1 MECKNCTS
9 PLLDSDKFCS
19 ACGAKVITKR
29 TTISSILSEIKE
41 NVFSIDANKPL
52 KTFIDL
58 FIKPE
63 EVIDGY
69 INGVRR
75 KYINPFGYFTLAIT
89 LSGFFYFIIAKF
101 FPDALSNVYSF
112 MDVPEE
118 QLQFQTK
125 IQKFTIEYQT
135 LLYLVFIPIFAVLT
149 WIIFLNKR
157 KFNFA
162 EHLILNLYGYSQAS
176 IFIVTAYFLF
186 IWNETIFKYL
196 MIGGIFLQM
205 LYYAYMLK
213 RLFALSLIQI
223 ILKTLLFLLLGF
235 FVYFGVTV
243 VVAILMFI
251 TGAININDFAP
262 KKDTAE
268 TISYIASS
276 FKNWTS

>member
-9 PLLDSDKFCS
+9 PLLDCDKFCS

-162 EHLILNLYGYSQAS
+162 EHLILNLYGYSQVS

-235 FVYFGVTV
+235 FVYFAVTV